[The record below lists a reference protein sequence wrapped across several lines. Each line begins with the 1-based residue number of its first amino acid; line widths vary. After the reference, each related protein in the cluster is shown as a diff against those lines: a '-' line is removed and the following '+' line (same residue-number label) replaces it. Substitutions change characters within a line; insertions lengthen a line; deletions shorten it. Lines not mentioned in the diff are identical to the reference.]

1 MRRQFVV
8 EAHWVERTIIHRG
21 WPPTT
26 AHGCFRQPPATPI
39 PNLLMSHKS
48 LICKR
53 LLRCVGLAA
62 ILPAGALSGQAGEAL
77 LQPVEPAPLGVELRG
92 PARAGAYVSAVGRRA
107 AAMGTERGD
116 FEVWTWPLKLV
127 HQFDL
132 RFLTPLSSEPV
143 AARGIARQVEVTP
156 AGPVITYTHPAF
168 TVRQRV
174 FAPVDQPAV
183 VMLLDVDAVRPIEI
197 LAEFVSDLQLAWP
210 GAVGG
215 QYVFWDQGERAFIL
229 SESQRKVNGM
239 VGSPFTTLATNQ
251 PAHDVPNAPSQLRI
265 RVGDS
270 IQATMPRPGEPAGK
284 LAPVHVRG
292 IPIVLVGAVAARDSV
307 KGIYR
312 RVLADIPKLYQ
323 ERVSHAR
330 TVLQRSL
337 RIESP
342 DPMLN
347 QALSWAALNLDEAL
361 ACNPDLGCGLV
372 AGYGP
377 SEPRGARPGFAWYF
391 GGDAAINSLGLDATG
406 QFDLARQGLEFLAR
420 YQSAD
425 GKIPHEISQ
434 SAGRIRWFED
444 FPYAFYHA
452 DTTPYWLLAWGD
464 YWKTSGDSETIRR
477 MWPAILKAYQW
488 CKGTVDPATGLML
501 NSRGGLGAV
510 EVGDLGIGVQSDIYL
525 SAVWVEALDRV
536 ARMAE
541 GLGRAGGPS
550 DRRTAARATA
560 RLTTEV
566 RTLRE
571 KALASLRDR
580 FWLPEQ
586 RMYAFALLDGGAIRP
601 ELTVWPATAMSF
613 GLLDDERGMPGAATQ
628 AGATLMTDWGARSL
642 AGTSA
647 LFDPLHYNNGTVW
660 PFGTGFSALA
670 QYRYRN
676 PAAGFQALM
685 QIVRSGYT
693 WGLGRNPEVFAG
705 MQYEPLETAVPQQFF
720 GTSFIPTVMV
730 RGVLGW
736 EPDAPGHSV
745 RLAPQLPPEWDTLSV
760 WNAAAGDRRY
770 DLSFKRSATELRVLV
785 RRTAGA
791 AGITDTLY
799 YSPHLPLGARLGDVK
814 VLGGTGLPGGSVRET
829 ARDVQPDVRVVLT
842 GYVEI
847 VVQFQP
853 GYEVILPPS
862 EPGRGDRSRGLRLLD
877 LRRVGDSVA
886 VLLDGPAGSTATVR
900 VRHGAERE
908 VPVRFPEPGD
918 PIDGY
923 SRAEVR
929 VGP

>member
-1 MRRQFVV
+1 MHRRWLPTAVP
-8 EAHWVERTIIHRG
+8 G
-21 WPPTT
+21 W
-26 AHGCFRQPPATPI
+26 FRAAAVPSLSELAMQC
-39 PNLLMSHKS
+39 KS
-48 LICKR
+48 LLYKLLLCSIGPALLPPGGPLSAQMGDT
-53 LLRCVGLAA
+53 LLR
-62 ILPAGALSGQAGEAL
+62 
-77 LQPVEPAPLGVELRG
+77 PVEPEPLGVELGG

-143 AARGIARQVEVTP
+143 AARGIARQVEITP

-174 FAPVDQPAV
+174 FAPVDLPAV
-183 VMLLDVDAVRPIEI
+183 VMLLDVDAVRPVEI

-215 QYVFWDQGERAFIL
+215 QYTFWDQGERAFIL
-229 SESQRKVNGM
+229 SESQRKMNGM

-251 PAHDVPNAPSQLRI
+251 PAHDVPNTPSQLRI

-270 IQATMPRPGEPAGK
+270 LRMTMPRPGEPAGK
-284 LAPVHVRG
+284 LAPVHIRG
-292 IPIVLVGAVAARDSV
+292 VPIVLVGAVASRDSV

-323 ERVSHAR
+323 ERVAHAR

-337 RIESP
+337 RIESS
-342 DPMLN
+342 DPLVN

-406 QFDLARQGLEFLAR
+406 QFDLARQGLEFFAR

-464 YWKTSGDSETIRR
+464 YWKASGDTETIRR
-477 MWPAILKAYQW
+477 MWPAILKGYQW
-488 CKGTVDPATGLML
+488 CKGTVDPVTSLML

-510 EVGDLGIGVQSDIYL
+510 EVGDLGVGVQSDIYL

-541 GLGRAGGPS
+541 GVGRAGGPA
-550 DRRTAARATA
+550 DRRPAARATA
-560 RLTTEV
+560 QLTTEV
-566 RTLRE
+566 RALRE

-601 ELTVWPATAMSF
+601 ELTIWPATAMSF
-613 GLLDDERGMPGAATQ
+613 GLLDDERGMQGAAAQ
-628 AGATLMTDWGARSL
+628 AGASLMTDWGARSL

-720 GTSFIPTVMV
+720 GTSFIPTVLV

-736 EPDAPGHSV
+736 EPDAPGRTI

-770 DLSFKRSATELRVLV
+770 DLSFKRSTTELRVSIH
-785 RRTAGA
+785 RTAGA
-791 AGITDTLY
+791 ANIVDTLL
-799 YSPHLPLGARLGDVK
+799 YSPHLPPGARLSDVK
-814 VLGGTGLPGGSVRET
+814 VLGGTSLPSGAPRET
-829 ARDVQPDVRVVLT
+829 ARDLQPDVRVVLT
-842 GYVEI
+842 GDVQ
-847 VVQFQP
+847 VVIQFQP
-853 GYEVILPPS
+853 GFEVILPAS
-862 EPGRGDRSRGLRLLD
+862 EPGRGDRSRGLRLVD
-877 LRRVGDSVA
+877 LRRVGDSLA
-886 VLLDGPAGSTATVR
+886 VLLDGPAGSTASFR
-900 VRHGAERE
+900 LRHGAERE
-908 VPVRFPEPGD
+908 LPVKFPEPGD